1 MLSQGQKKFIRSL
14 QQKKF
19 RTAHN
24 QFVAEG
30 PKVVQELLQS
40 PLRVDAL
47 YATENCAGSFPQ
59 AELISRK
66 DLDSISGFKEPNGI
80 LAVANIPSMGEM
92 SLDESLVLLLDS
104 VRDPGNLGTILR
116 VAEWF
121 GLGQLILSPDCA
133 DVFNPKV
140 VQSAMG
146 SLFRMNVVT
155 ISLPKALEK
164 LKSGGFQA
172 AGAEM
177 DGISIQEFNRP
188 EKMALVMGSESHG
201 ISAEVQGLLDVSLTI
216 SKSNPTTPIDSLNV
230 SMATGILLSALKA

>member
-19 RTAHN
+19 RLAHN
-24 QFVAEG
+24 RFVAEG

-40 PLRVDAL
+40 PLRVDGL
-47 YATENCAGSFPQ
+47 FVTENYIEAFPQ

-66 DLDSISGFKEPNGI
+66 DLNSISGFKEPNGVV
-80 LAVANIPSMGEM
+80 AVVEIPPKAEM
-92 SLDESLVLLLDS
+92 DISEPFVLVLDS

-121 GLGQLILSPDCA
+121 GLTQLVLSPDCA
-133 DVFNPKV
+133 DAYNPKV

-155 ISLPKALEK
+155 AYVPSALKALK
-164 LKSGGFQA
+164 QGGFQV

-201 ISAEVQGLLDVSLTI
+201 ISGEVQDLLDVSLTI
-216 SKSNPTTPIDSLNV
+216 SKSNPATPIDSLNV